1 MLNVH
6 QVRLRFIF
14 ARASY
19 LRRLFQKAYERGI
32 YCVTAHK
39 LILNV
44 SIPPWMAVVP
54 RRNEICVAQISQ
66 VNNVQGCTLFTVP
79 AVNLSS
85 RLVSAPSISKGL
97 RKSYNRMRLLKML
110 NVSELP
116 RRAVVPSGSKFAPAN
131 L

>member
-66 VNNVQGCTLFTVP
+66 VKNVHGCTFFTVP
-79 AVNLSS
+79 AVLFYLIPCICIVYFK
-85 RLVSAPSISKGL
+85 RLTKGASTALL
-97 RKSYNRMRLLKML
+97 RTN
-110 NVSELP
+110 
-116 RRAVVPSGSKFAPAN
+116 
-131 L
+131 